1 MKNRMVLMLTLA
13 AIVFVGCVN
22 EKEDKSPVDGG
33 VADVAYISLQVKT
46 EKNEARSSG
55 ENAGMNE
62 SDLKTLYLITF
73 DETEKVVGIPKTTEY
88 YTKIENAASKPDA
101 IKISAASEKLL
112 VIANPGDKLLDVIE
126 NINDRTTFSTINAA
140 VKEVTMAEITDKVDA
155 IAKGFTMINSG
166 NESGKQAG
174 DKITDPLI
182 SLVGKIQVVSKDLKE
197 ENAIEEAEK
206 EGNRV
211 DVKIER
217 LASKVELK
225 LKGDN
230 NDNVVVEPTG
240 ATFTFKNWTLDV
252 VNSTFYPFAEKTLLT
267 VIHSSGG
274 SYVSN
279 FYTKDPNFTDAT
291 GIVNASVN
299 QTTYEP
305 ELVAPYSWMAAANGI
320 YCIENTMNDNAQIFE
335 NATRVVIKG
344 IYYPENHVGTGDWF
358 SFAGKTYANF
368 DDLKVAYNASDVGPN
383 LKAACEAMYSSIR
396 SYADKHSDVNLSGT
410 SFKTLETSDLAQVKN
425 GGEVLKNGKTPVIQW
440 YQEGLCYYY
449 YEIRHDNDTDEHMA
463 FGKYGVVRNNWYKL
477 TLGLVKGPG
486 TPWFPDIDNPGPGDP
501 DPDDPIDTSTGYLG
515 ITVEVA
521 PWIIWENEIDI

>member
-217 LASKVELK
+217 LASKV
-225 LKGDN
+225 
-230 NDNVVVEPTG
+230 
-240 ATFTFKNWTLDV
+240 
-252 VNSTFYPFAEKTLLT
+252 
-267 VIHSSGG
+267 
-274 SYVSN
+274 
-279 FYTKDPNFTDAT
+279 
-291 GIVNASVN
+291 
-299 QTTYEP
+299 Q
-305 ELVAPYSWMAAANGI
+305 
-320 YCIENTMNDNAQIFE
+320 
-335 NATRVVIKG
+335 
-344 IYYPENHVGTGDWF
+344 
-358 SFAGKTYANF
+358 
-368 DDLKVAYNASDVGPN
+368 
-383 LKAACEAMYSSIR
+383 
-396 SYADKHSDVNLSGT
+396 
-410 SFKTLETSDLAQVKN
+410 
-425 GGEVLKNGKTPVIQW
+425 
-440 YQEGLCYYY
+440 
-449 YEIRHDNDTDEHMA
+449 
-463 FGKYGVVRNNWYKL
+463 
-477 TLGLVKGPG
+477 
-486 TPWFPDIDNPGPGDP
+486 
-501 DPDDPIDTSTGYLG
+501 
-515 ITVEVA
+515 
-521 PWIIWENEIDI
+521 

>member
-155 IAKGFTMINSG
+155 IAKGFTMVNSG

-252 VNSTFYPFAEKTLLT
+252 VNST
-267 VIHSSGG
+267 
-274 SYVSN
+274 
-279 FYTKDPNFTDAT
+279 
-291 GIVNASVN
+291 
-299 QTTYEP
+299 
-305 ELVAPYSWMAAANGI
+305 
-320 YCIENTMNDNAQIFE
+320 
-335 NATRVVIKG
+335 
-344 IYYPENHVGTGDWF
+344 
-358 SFAGKTYANF
+358 
-368 DDLKVAYNASDVGPN
+368 
-383 LKAACEAMYSSIR
+383 
-396 SYADKHSDVNLSGT
+396 
-410 SFKTLETSDLAQVKN
+410 
-425 GGEVLKNGKTPVIQW
+425 
-440 YQEGLCYYY
+440 
-449 YEIRHDNDTDEHMA
+449 
-463 FGKYGVVRNNWYKL
+463 
-477 TLGLVKGPG
+477 
-486 TPWFPDIDNPGPGDP
+486 
-501 DPDDPIDTSTGYLG
+501 
-515 ITVEVA
+515 
-521 PWIIWENEIDI
+521 